1 MKGEKKHAPVRRR
14 WREKH
19 GHEMPLN
26 ASGLWLFVI
35 TLGSVSRGASDASS
49 SIVIQA
55 ANPEQGR
62 KKGRNVPARKMW
74 GAGGHSCT
82 AISPLLSFFA
92 ATLTSKCH

>member
-1 MKGEKKHAPVRRR
+1 MKEEKKHAPVRRR
-14 WREKH
+14 RREEH

-62 KKGRNVPARKMW
+62 KECSSKEDVGSRRTLLYCHIPPF
-74 GAGGHSCT
+74 SLFL
-82 AISPLLSFFA
+82 PL
-92 ATLTSKCH
+92 H